1 MNNDP
6 SELAI
11 PDGFQLARTTDVFDN
26 NTVPAGLLRAHR
38 VANGVWGRL
47 VVHTG
52 VVVFVFEDQPDQP
65 ISVSAGQHVA
75 IPSSRPHHLE
85 LDTPA
90 TFAVE
95 FYRAPAA
102 TADLEGH
109 ESSGL
114 D

>member
-6 SELAI
+6 IELAI
-11 PDGFQLARTTDVFDN
+11 PDGFELARTTDVFDN

-38 VANGVWGRL
+38 VAKGVWGRL
-47 VVHTG
+47 IVHTG
-52 VVVFVFEDQPDQP
+52 SVTFVFEDQPDQP
-65 ISVSAGQHVA
+65 ISVAAGQHVV
-75 IPSSRPHHLE
+75 IPPARPHHLE
-85 LDTPA
+85 LDPPA

-95 FYRAPAA
+95 FYQLSAG
-102 TADLEGH
+102 TTDLQGH